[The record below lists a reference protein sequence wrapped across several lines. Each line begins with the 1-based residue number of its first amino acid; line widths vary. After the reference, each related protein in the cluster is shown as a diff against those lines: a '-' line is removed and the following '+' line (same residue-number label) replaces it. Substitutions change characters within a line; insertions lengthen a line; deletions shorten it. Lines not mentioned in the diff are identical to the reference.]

1 MVVKSG
7 KVYAVANQDDRD
19 LGLNAGE
26 TVRLTGAIDGTT
38 ITVSK
43 MTRPPNKAANKK

>member
-19 LGLNAGE
+19 LGLNPGK
-26 TVRLTGAIDGTT
+26 TVSLTGALDV
-38 ITVSK
+38 TVSK
-43 MTRPPNKAANKK
+43 MTRPPGKAAKKK